1 MKIYIE
7 KSEKGCFLEI
17 DVQDPED
24 LHDLQN
30 GLLFL
35 FERKKIIK
43 IAELNGKTEYVID
56 IKKFK

>member
-7 KSEKGCFLEI
+7 KSEKGCFLET
-17 DVQDPED
+17 DVQYPED

-35 FERKKIIK
+35 FERMKIIK

-56 IKKFK
+56 IKKN